1 MSKVECPHCDKAHTT
16 TQYIS
21 MACGAAYLA
30 VSTTTLRRFIAD
42 RQLVAY
48 RVGRQWRVRI
58 ADLDAVAKGTDRYW

>member
-1 MSKVECPHCDKAHTT
+1 MPRVECAQCGGIHTT

-21 MACGAAYLA
+21 MACGSTYLS
-30 VSTTTLRRFIAD
+30 VSPKTLRRFIAH

-58 ADLDAVAKGTDRYW
+58 ADLDNLARGTDRFW